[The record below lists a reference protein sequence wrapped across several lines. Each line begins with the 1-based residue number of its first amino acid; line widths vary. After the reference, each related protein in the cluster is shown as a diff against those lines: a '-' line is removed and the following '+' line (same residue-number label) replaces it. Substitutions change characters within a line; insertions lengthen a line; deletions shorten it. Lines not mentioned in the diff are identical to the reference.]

1 MGGASG
7 STPAE
12 GRSKTVWVERA
23 ERRRLQIPLR
33 HRSEGQEEWTQ
44 GEMLN
49 LSETGLLFSSE
60 TILEVGVRIEI
71 TFQISSPPLLPSS
84 TRLARIVRRVLSNWP
99 DTKPMFGAKFC
110 S

>member
-1 MGGASG
+1 MGQASSG
-7 STPAE
+7 TPAAE
-12 GRSKTVWVERA
+12 RSRALWVERA
-23 ERRRLQIPLR
+23 ERRLIQIPLR
-33 HRSEGQEEWTQ
+33 HRSEGREEWTQ

-60 TILEVGVRIEI
+60 TVLEVGAKIEI

-99 DTKPMFGAKFC
+99 DTKPIFGAKFC